1 MSILLLPDQVSPQ
14 RLIDSEI
21 LTKVVANPVSG
32 ALQILH
38 GSLVVKE
45 GLHVDQ
51 TPWTYFDDMSTFDT
65 SSLMPCSGSLFS
77 DTTIMADYVQIT
89 GDTDGLDS
97 EGRLNRN
104 KLAVW

>member
-1 MSILLLPDQVSPQ
+1 M
-14 RLIDSEI
+14 
-21 LTKVVANPVSG
+21 VVANPVSG
-32 ALQILH
+32 VLQILY

-65 SSLMPCSGSLFS
+65 SSLLPCSGSLFS
-77 DTTIMADYVQIT
+77 DATEMAAYVQIT

-97 EGRLNRN
+97 EGNLTDSQIEQERIGCVVR
-104 KLAVW
+104 